1 MDISQVARKT
11 GVAASTLRY
20 YEKQGLIH
28 SLGRQGARRVFAP
41 SVLQQ
46 LALISL
52 GQAAG
57 LSLEE
62 IRQMFTPGGAVQ
74 IDRDLLRRK
83 AGEIDGLIRQLRA
96 MSHGLR
102 HAADCPAQTHTECP
116 SFQKLLT
123 QAASGA
129 LPKRSAPL
137 EPGRASGQRRAAR
150 S

>member
-62 IRQMFTPGGAVQ
+62 IRQMFTAGGALQV
-74 IDRDLLRRK
+74 DRDLLRRK
-83 AGEIDGLIRQLRA
+83 AEEIDGLIQQLTA
-96 MSHGLR
+96 MSRGLR
-102 HAADCPAQTHTECP
+102 HAADCPAPSHTECP

-137 EPGRASGQRRAAR
+137 DPVRKVGRRREATR
-150 S
+150 

>member
-1 MDISQVARKT
+1 MDISQVAKRT

-20 YEKQGLIH
+20 YEKQGLIR

-41 SVLQQ
+41 SVVQQ

-62 IRQMFTPGGAVQ
+62 IRQMFTPGGALQV
-74 IDRDLLRRK
+74 DRDLLRRK
-83 AGEIDGLIRQLRA
+83 AEEIDGLIQQLTA
-96 MSHGLR
+96 MSRGLR
-102 HAADCPAQTHTECP
+102 HAADCPASSHTECP
-116 SFQKLLT
+116 SFQKLLI
-123 QAASGA
+123 QAAGGA

-137 EPGRASGQRRAAR
+137 EPVRTVGRPRETTR
-150 S
+150 

>member
-1 MDISQVARKT
+1 MDISQVAKRT

-20 YEKQGLIH
+20 YEKQGLIR

-41 SVLQQ
+41 SVVQQ

-62 IRQMFTPGGAVQ
+62 IRQMFTPGGALQV
-74 IDRDLLRRK
+74 DRDLLRRK
-83 AGEIDGLIRQLRA
+83 AEEIDGLIQQLTA
-96 MSHGLR
+96 MSRGLR
-102 HAADCPAQTHTECP
+102 HAADCPAPSHTECP
-116 SFQKLLT
+116 SFQKLLI
-123 QAASGA
+123 QAAGGA

-137 EPGRASGQRRAAR
+137 EPVRTVGRRREITR
-150 S
+150 